1 MIPWSSVV
9 EKNVQ
14 LVCMSRGIPESWKVR
29 KMKRRRLNAQRER
42 ERERDFT
49 SHICETPMTPLQFEK
64 EQISVACTIVSS
76 RGRNVRNG

>member
-1 MIPWSSVV
+1 MEG
-9 EKNVQ
+9 EKNEAKEIK
-14 LVCMSRGIPESWKVR
+14 CT
-29 KMKRRRLNAQRER
+29 ER